1 VYNENLIRRTNQMS
15 SSYKE
20 LNNLVRQ
27 GGKYLN
33 KQLTKKEL
41 QQLDNINYVAK
52 ITREDLLQKAI
63 KKQLAKKQAVEDYEN
78 NNMMK
83 KLSRGE

>member
-1 VYNENLIRRTNQMS
+1 MS

-20 LNNLVRQ
+20 LNDLVRQ

-33 KQLTKKEL
+33 KKNKTL
-41 QQLDNINYVAK
+41 QDLKTLDNINYVAK
-52 ITREDLLQKAI
+52 ITREDLLRKLF
-63 KKQLAKKQAVEDYEN
+63 KNNLAKQQAVEEYEN
-78 NNMMK
+78 NNLMK

>member
-1 VYNENLIRRTNQMS
+1 MS

-20 LNNLVRQ
+20 LNDLVMQ

-33 KQLTKKEL
+33 KKNKTLQDLKK
-41 QQLDNINYVAK
+41 LDNINYVAK
-52 ITREDLLQKAI
+52 ITREDLLQKVI

-78 NNMMK
+78 NNVMK
-83 KLSRGE
+83 QLSMGE

>member
-1 VYNENLIRRTNQMS
+1 MS

-33 KQLTKKEL
+33 KQLTRKEL
-41 QQLDNINYVAK
+41 QELDNINYVAK
-52 ITREDLLQKAI
+52 ITREDLLKKSIQ
-63 KKQLAKKQAVEDYEN
+63 KQLAKQA
-78 NNMMK
+78 
-83 KLSRGE
+83 SS

>member
-1 VYNENLIRRTNQMS
+1 MS

-20 LNNLVRQ
+20 LNDLVTQ

-33 KQLTKKEL
+33 KKNKTLQDLKK
-41 QQLDNINYVAK
+41 LDNINYVAK
-52 ITREDLLQKAI
+52 ITREDLLRKVI

-78 NNMMK
+78 NNLMK
-83 KLSRGE
+83 QLSKGE

>member
-1 VYNENLIRRTNQMS
+1 M

-20 LNNLVRQ
+20 LNDLVRK

-33 KQLTKKEL
+33 KKNKTLQDLKK
-41 QQLDNINYVAK
+41 LDNINYEAK
-52 ITREDLLQKAI
+52 ITREDLLKKVIQ
-63 KKQLAKKQAVEDYEN
+63 KQLAKQQQIEDYEN
-78 NNMMK
+78 NNLMK

>member
-1 VYNENLIRRTNQMS
+1 MS

-20 LNNLVRQ
+20 LNDLVAQ

-33 KQLTKKEL
+33 KKNKTLQDLKK
-41 QQLDNINYVAK
+41 LDNINYEAK
-52 ITREDLLQKAI
+52 ITREDLLKKVI
-63 KKQLAKKQAVEDYEN
+63 KKQLAKKQAVEEYEN
-78 NNMMK
+78 NNLMK

>member
-1 VYNENLIRRTNQMS
+1 M

-41 QQLDNINYVAK
+41 QDLDNINYVAK
-52 ITREDLLQKAI
+52 ITREELLKKVIQ
-63 KKQLAKKQAVEDYEN
+63 KQLAKQQQIQDYEN
-78 NNMMK
+78 NNLMK
-83 KLSRGE
+83 QLSRGE